1 MMNETIVKYFL
12 ILYFLLYYG
21 VLFVLNSY
29 LVYKRTGKNPYVLG
43 KSKGILS
50 FTENGIKITGIII
63 PLIVIIFILSQ
74 EIYQW
79 LVPIQYLENIYL
91 DLIGFSI
98 MVLGFVICLTAQ
110 FYMRSSWRIGIDV
123 NTHVKLIT
131 VGIFKYSRNPFFLGT
146 FLSYLGF
153 FLVLPNILSFTVGT
167 VYYFLIQIQVRL
179 EEENL
184 IQISGST
191 YQDYCAKTR
200 RWI

>member
-1 MMNETIVKYFL
+1 MNETIVKYFL

-29 LVYKRTGKNPYVLG
+29 FVYKRTGKNPYVLG
-43 KSKGILS
+43 KSKGIIS
-50 FTENGIKITGIII
+50 FTENGIKVTGIII

-74 EIYQW
+74 EIYRW
-79 LVPIQYLENIYL
+79 LIPIQYLEKVYL
-91 DLIGFSI
+91 DLIGISI
-98 MVLGFVICLTAQ
+98 MLLGFVICLTAQ

-123 NTHVKLIT
+123 DTQVELIT
-131 VGIFKYSRNPFFLGT
+131 AGIFKYSRNPFFLGT

-153 FLVLPNILSFTVGT
+153 FLVLPNILSFTVGV
-167 VYYFLIQIQVRL
+167 VYFILILIQVRL

-184 IQISGST
+184 NKSLGNT
-191 YQDYCAKTR
+191 YHNYCAKVR